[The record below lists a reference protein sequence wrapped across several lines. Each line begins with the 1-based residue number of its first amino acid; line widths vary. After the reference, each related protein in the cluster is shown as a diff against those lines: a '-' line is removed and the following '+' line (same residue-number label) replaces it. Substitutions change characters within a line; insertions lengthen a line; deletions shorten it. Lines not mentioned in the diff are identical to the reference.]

1 MTMIGGRRTFLKRS
15 YPYLLED
22 DGLIGNR
29 ANALQYVQV
38 TESDVK
44 IVSSERMA
52 SVSLSKKSTPSSSL
66 SQI

>member
-1 MTMIGGRRTFLKRS
+1 MIGGRRTFLKRS

-44 IVSSERMA
+44 IVSSDRMA
-52 SVSLSKKSTPSSSL
+52 RKAYTILKSFPDLTDFERG
-66 SQI
+66 